1 MLSVTG
7 VYIMKRHAHNHGAV
21 RYNNVSSIMGG
32 MIKKEVLLENSLE
45 YGNMAMR
52 EFAADDRP
60 RERLVQIGAE
70 ALRNAEL
77 LAILFRTG
85 TREAN
90 AVALADR
97 LLQHYDNDLMRLAR
111 ASVEELQQIK
121 GIGKVKAIEIRA
133 ALELGLRMVK
143 SRGPARTRIQSSRDV
158 VEFILPELRAYET
171 ESLVCLHL
179 NTKNEVTKTV
189 RISHG
194 SMDSVGALP
203 RDVFSRAMRDGAHG
217 VIVVHNHPSGNP
229 EPSQSDIMVTK
240 RLMAAA
246 ELLGLRFLDHII
258 IGDGRHVS
266 FQEHG
271 LL

>member
-1 MLSVTG
+1 
-7 VYIMKRHAHNHGAV
+7 
-21 RYNNVSSIMGG
+21 
-32 MIKKEVLLENSLE
+32 
-45 YGNMAMR
+45 MAMR
-52 EFAADDRP
+52 ELAADDRP
-60 RERLVQIGAE
+60 RERLVLVGAE

-97 LLQHYDNDLMRLAR
+97 VLQHYDNDLLRLAR

-133 ALELGLRMVK
+133 ALELGLRILK
-143 SRGPARTRIQSSRDV
+143 ARGNDRKRIQCSQDV
-158 VEFILPELRAYET
+158 REYLLPELRAYEV
-171 ESLVCLHL
+171 EAFICLHL
-179 NTKNEVTKTV
+179 NTRNEVTKTV
-189 RISHG
+189 RIG
-194 SMDSVGALP
+194 QGGLDGVGALP
-203 RDVFSRAMRDGAHG
+203 HDVFRQAIRDGAHG

-240 RLMAAA
+240 RLKAAA
-246 ELLGLRFLDHII
+246 ELLGVRLLDHII

-266 FQEHG
+266 FQERG